1 MSHSVKR
8 MNKDERSQ
16 FKLDPYL
23 KQVLIGNILGD
34 VHMRRFSEKA
44 NARLVFAQGDKNA
57 SYLLYLY
64 ELFQE
69 YVLTPPKISK
79 SIDKKT
85 GKLKYKLSFA
95 SLSLPCFNELYELF
109 YTSDSGKKI
118 IPKNIGDL
126 LTPISLAY

>member
-1 MSHSVKR
+1 
-8 MNKDERSQ
+8 
-16 FKLDPYL
+16 
-23 KQVLIGNILGD
+23 
-34 VHMRRFSEKA
+34 MRRFSEKA